1 MLVAVRG
8 IVVVVNYAILMPLI
22 ASVLNRYLE
31 AKRKDFRLSQVCGAL
46 ATVGFAVTALA
57 PSPIVLV
64 LGLVA
69 LSLGSAIAVASRSL
83 VTSFV
88 AEDQVGTL
96 YSAASVM
103 TSVGSLSAGPV
114 FAYVFKLGLYLGANW
129 SGLPFLLAAVLFAA
143 SLAAFSCI
151 RLGP

>member
-1 MLVAVRG
+1 MLVTIRG
-8 IVVVVNYAILMPLI
+8 IVVVVNFTILMPFI
-22 ASVLNRYLE
+22 SSVLSRYLE
-31 AKRKDFRLSQVCGAL
+31 AKQKDFRLSQVCGAL
-46 ATVGFAVTALA
+46 ATVGFAVIALA

-69 LSLGSAIAVASRSL
+69 LSLGSAIAVTSRSL

-88 AEDQVGTL
+88 TEDQVGTL

-103 TSVGSLSAGPV
+103 MSVGSLSAGPL
-114 FAYVFKLGLYLGANW
+114 FAYAFKLGLDLGANW
-129 SGLPFLLAAVLFAA
+129 TGLPFLLASVLFAV

-151 RLGP
+151 RLRP